1 MDVTRDVLLAR
12 TAAIMEDIFGI
23 APEKVTPQSSPDSIP
38 EWDSLKH
45 ISLISALEEEFNFQF
60 TPDEMSEML
69 NVDIILD
76 ILFEK
81 SSSATARS
89 NALKS

>member
-1 MDVTRDVLLAR
+1 MDASRAALLAR

-23 APEKVTPQSSPDSIP
+23 VPEKVTPQSSPDTIP
-38 EWDSLKH
+38 QWDSLKH

-81 SSSATARS
+81 SSSATTRS
-89 NALKS
+89 NALKN